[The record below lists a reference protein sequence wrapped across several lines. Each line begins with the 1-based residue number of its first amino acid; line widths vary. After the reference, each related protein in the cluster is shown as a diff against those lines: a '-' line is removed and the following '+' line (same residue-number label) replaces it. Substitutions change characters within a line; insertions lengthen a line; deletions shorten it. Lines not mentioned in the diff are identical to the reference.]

1 MEGRSIVEIF
11 EGVFSNSDHNLKVAE
26 EEFRELV
33 KADPDVKRIYQEW
46 CDEMG
51 YTERKGFKSYFINKS
66 ESDDNIWDTIFP
78 NSEELDG
85 YEFH

>member
-1 MEGRSIVEIF
+1 MKERDIVEIF
-11 EGVFSNSDHNLKVAE
+11 ENIFSESDYNLKIAE
-26 EEFRELV
+26 EDFRDLIKTDIKV
-33 KADPDVKRIYQEW
+33 KTIYEDW

-51 YTERKGFKSYFINKS
+51 YSLRKGFKSYFINKN
-66 ESDDNIWDTIFP
+66 ESDNIWDTIFP